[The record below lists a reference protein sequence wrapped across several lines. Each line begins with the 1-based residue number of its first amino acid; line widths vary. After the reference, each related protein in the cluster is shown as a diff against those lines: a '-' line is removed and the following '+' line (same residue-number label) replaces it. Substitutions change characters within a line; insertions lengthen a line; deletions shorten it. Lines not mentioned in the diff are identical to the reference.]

1 MTRFHEPITVIV
13 IQRKGAVSIPLNL
26 EVQMTDKS
34 TFSYFLAVALVTL
47 LMTGCG
53 GSRDISSTSGNQN
66 SESSGS
72 DASSQAENDIE
83 EEELND
89 VSEEGEDIDQPEG
102 ANVAD
107 GPDAGVIQ
115 IEEPSGNPDIDVSAN
130 EFNDFNIDNYP
141 GEVNSNGVNIR
152 SYPSTASSSN
162 IVGTKNIGDQ
172 VVVTAF
178 NNQWDK
184 IYWHSNQHAY
194 VFSSFV
200 DQTSSALSVSDRIQI
215 LGFKGKCVEAPE
227 LQNGTTLVMRT
238 CTGEKKQ
245 EWIPRNSGELV
256 SAENTN
262 FCIDLAGPSN
272 DNGADA
278 QVWRCNGNCNN
289 QGWFFDRTASGH
301 KRLISQYNSK
311 CVDIKDN
318 STAEGAP
325 LQMWVCNPQRCK
337 KSDCNVAKQLHQ

>member
-1 MTRFHEPITVIV
+1 MKRFHEPITVIV

-130 EFNDFNIDNYP
+130 
-141 GEVNSNGVNIR
+141 
-152 SYPSTASSSN
+152 
-162 IVGTKNIGDQ
+162 
-172 VVVTAF
+172 
-178 NNQWDK
+178 
-184 IYWHSNQHAY
+184 
-194 VFSSFV
+194 
-200 DQTSSALSVSDRIQI
+200 
-215 LGFKGKCVEAPE
+215 
-227 LQNGTTLVMRT
+227 
-238 CTGEKKQ
+238 
-245 EWIPRNSGELV
+245 
-256 SAENTN
+256 
-262 FCIDLAGPSN
+262 
-272 DNGADA
+272 
-278 QVWRCNGNCNN
+278 
-289 QGWFFDRTASGH
+289 
-301 KRLISQYNSK
+301 
-311 CVDIKDN
+311 
-318 STAEGAP
+318 
-325 LQMWVCNPQRCK
+325 
-337 KSDCNVAKQLHQ
+337 